1 MFNWLRNLF
10 SSAEVEAP
18 KPAPA
23 PAPAKK
29 AEAKKPAAKKPAAKK
44 ATVKKADLAK
54 LTKEG
59 LEAFAKKEFK
69 VDIDRR
75 KKKADLVDEVFKL
88 SKK

>member
-10 SSAEVEAP
+10 SSAQPEPVAQ
-18 KPAPA
+18 PAPA
-23 PAPAKK
+23 PAPKK
-29 AEAKKPAAKKPAAKK
+29 AEPKK

-54 LTKEG
+54 MTKEK
-59 LEAFAKKEFK
+59 LEAFAKENYK

-75 KKKADLVDEVFKL
+75 KKKADLVEEVFKL

>member
-10 SSAEVEAP
+10 STEEHRAP
-18 KPAPA
+18 KEA

-29 AEAKKPAAKKPAAKK
+29 AEVKKPAAKPAAKK

-54 LTKEG
+54 LTKDK

-69 VDIDRR
+69 VDIDKR

>member
-10 SSAEVEAP
+10 SSAEVEVVS

-23 PAPAKK
+23 P
-29 AEAKKPAAKKPAAKK
+29 EVVEKPADKPAAKK

-54 LTKEG
+54 LTKEK
-59 LEAFAKKEFK
+59 LEAFAKENYK

>member
-29 AEAKKPAAKKPAAKK
+29 AEAKKPAAKK